1 MTWFFLTRRLPE
13 RSGRKPPGSWKS
25 GRHLQE
31 QALIYVE
38 SPRLEVPVLPVN
50 WALHRELLAGEVR
63 AALYRRMS
71 LVG

>member
-1 MTWFFLTRRLPE
+1 M
-13 RSGRKPPGSWKS
+13 